1 MSIRFRLTAWYFCS
15 LAVILGLF
23 ALAAWFAMG
32 SSMTQAVD
40 HALRLRVE
48 DVQGFIDRE
57 LATTPG
63 ELVEDFAEQ
72 AGLGLGG
79 GLLEVRDEAGRAL
92 YRSARLGNW
101 QPGQGRT
108 AGPAIAY
115 TTERGAGPRLRVAA
129 QTVDIRGRRFTILVA
144 QSLHEFQEAR
154 ERFEGILLLLAAP
167 SLLLAALGGFWLSG
181 RALAP
186 VDRITNEARRISISN
201 LDTRL
206 QAPSAKDEL
215 HRLVLTLN
223 QMLERIDSAVKRMVQ
238 FTADAS
244 HELRAP
250 LTLIHTA
257 AEFSLRR
264 ERTREELLE
273 AMRKIVR
280 ESGRTARL
288 VDDLLL
294 LARADSGS
302 DASALGPVDLCA
314 SARAAVEQAMI
325 LAEPK
330 GIGVTAGIPR
340 EPVLVEG
347 DEPALSRLW
356 LILLDNAVKYT
367 NPGGH
372 IRFDLVAADGH
383 VEAQVTDDGVGIA
396 PHELPYIFDRFWRA
410 DKVRSR
416 SMGGAGLGLSIAQWI
431 VQRHRGSIAVRSE
444 PGKGSQFAV
453 RLPLAAGERLS
464 AGAAESQRA
473 ARPAGK

>member
-15 LAVILGLF
+15 LAVILVLF

-32 SSMTQAVD
+32 SSMIQAVD
-40 HALRLRVE
+40 HDLRMRVE

-57 LATTPG
+57 LASTPS

-79 GLLEVRDEAGRAL
+79 GLLEVRDEGGRVL
-92 YRSARLGNW
+92 YRSARLGTW
-101 QPGQGRT
+101 QPGLSSA

-115 TTERGAGPRLRVAA
+115 ETESGKGPRLRVAA
-129 QTVDIRGRRFTILVA
+129 QAVDVRGRRFSIGVA
-144 QSLHEFQEAR
+144 QPLHEFQEAR

-206 QAPSAKDEL
+206 QAPPARDEL
-215 HRLVLTLN
+215 HRLVFTLN
-223 QMLERIDSAVKRMVQ
+223 EMLARIDSAVKRMVQ

-264 ERTREELLE
+264 ERTREELLG
-273 AMRKIVR
+273 AMRKIMR
-280 ESGRTARL
+280 ESDRTARL

-294 LARADSGS
+294 LARADSGG
-302 DASALGPVDLCA
+302 DESALAPVDLRA
-314 SARAAVEQAMI
+314 SARDAVEQAVI

-330 GIGVTAGIPR
+330 GIRVTAGIPG

-372 IRFDLVAADGH
+372 IHFDLVTVNGH
-383 VEAQVTDDGVGIA
+383 AEGKVTDDGVGIA
-396 PHELPYIFDRFWRA
+396 PHELPHIFDRFWRA

-416 SMGGAGLGLSIAQWI
+416 SLGGAGLGLSIAQWI
-431 VQRHRGSIAVRSE
+431 VERHHGGITVRSE
-444 PGKGSQFAV
+444 PGKGSQFAA
-453 RLPLAAGERLS
+453 RLPLAAGETLTG
-464 AGAAESQRA
+464 GAAESQRA
-473 ARPAGK
+473 SRPHSG

>member
-1 MSIRFRLTAWYFCS
+1 MKSIRFRLTAWYFCS

-32 SSMTQAVD
+32 SSMTEAVD
-40 HALRLRVE
+40 HDLRMRVE

-57 LATTPG
+57 LATTPS

-79 GLLEVRDEAGRAL
+79 GLLEVSDEGGRVL
-92 YRSARLGNW
+92 YRSARWGAR
-101 QPGQGRT
+101 QPGQGRA
-108 AGPAIAY
+108 AGPALAY
-115 TTERGAGPRLRVAA
+115 TTERGTGPRLRVAA
-129 QTVDIRGRRFTILVA
+129 LTLDVRGRRFTVRVA
-144 QSLHEFQEAR
+144 QPLHEFQEAR

-186 VDRITNEARRISISN
+186 VDRITNEARRISISS

-206 QAPSAKDEL
+206 ELPGARDEL

-223 QMLERIDSAVKRMVQ
+223 EMLKRIDSAVKRMVQ

-264 ERTREELLE
+264 ERTHEELLA
-273 AMRKIVR
+273 AMGTVMR

-294 LARADSGS
+294 LARADSAG
-302 DASALGPVDLCA
+302 DSAPLAPLDLCA
-314 SARAAVEQAMI
+314 SAREALEQAVI

-372 IRFDLVAADGH
+372 IRFDLVAANGH
-383 VEAQVTDDGVGIA
+383 AEAQVTDDGVGLA
-396 PHELPYIFDRFWRA
+396 PYELPHIFDRFWRA

-416 SMGGAGLGLSIAQWI
+416 SLGGAGLGLSIAQWI
-431 VQRHRGSIAVRSE
+431 VRRHRGSITVRSE

-453 RLPLAAGERLS
+453 RLPLAAG
-464 AGAAESQRA
+464 AGVTEEPAESR
-473 ARPAGK
+473 GYE